1 MADKKALK
9 EKKTEERREKILK
22 SAVNV
27 FTSKGYEAA
36 TIPEIAREAGVA
48 AGTIYLYFPNKREL
62 FVAVVKS
69 AIFTVPL
76 LDLIG
81 KIPTGNFEEV
91 FKKIL
96 LDRFDLIKSET
107 VARMPRLIS
116 EVLRD
121 PELKELWLKDFL
133 YPFLHRM
140 EMAFRMLSVTGKVRR
155 MEPEV
160 AVRMVGGMIFG
171 FLMLKMI
178 EGPDGPLNKIPDEK
192 VAENIANFVLYG
204 MVNDKGAK
212 KDGKK

>member
-1 MADKKALK
+1 MKDKKKLK
-9 EKKTEERREKILK
+9 ERKTEERREQILE
-22 SAVNV
+22 AAANV
-27 FTSKGYEAA
+27 FTGKGYEAA
-36 TIPEIAREAGVA
+36 TMPEIAQAAGVA

-62 FVAVVKS
+62 FVAVIKS
-69 AIFTVPL
+69 TIFTVPL

-91 FKKIL
+91 FMKIL
-96 LDRFDLIKSET
+96 LDRFELIKSET
-107 VARMPRLIS
+107 VTRMPRLIS

-140 EMAFRMLSVTGKVRR
+140 ETAFKMLSVTGKVRR
-155 MEPEV
+155 IEPEI

-178 EGPDGPLNKIPDEK
+178 EGR
-192 VAENIANFVLYG
+192 
-204 MVNDKGAK
+204 
-212 KDGKK
+212 